1 MLFRCVAAIPNGG
14 GGCIEHFYEDT
25 AQGRASAEAFAR
37 EHDKPGVAV
46 YDCVS
51 PLRGRR
57 RAKDNVAL
65 IEGLHVD
72 LDIYK
77 QNKTKEEAV
86 KRLCDELLD
95 VGILSGIN
103 SSGRGLQAYFLFREP
118 VEAGTP
124 EAENAQRVLKRL
136 VAHLGGDPQL
146 THFAALMRRLGTT
159 NSKEGGGPCKALVNT
174 GARGERKGA
183 AVFITR
189 QTKRRRRHA
198 RIR

>member
-57 RAKDNVAL
+57 RTKDNVAL

-77 QNKTKEEAV
+77 QNKTKEEV
-86 KRLCDELLD
+86 TKRLCDEFFD
-95 VGILSGIN
+95 VGILSAIN
-103 SSGRGLQAYFLFREP
+103 SSGRGLQAYFLFREAI
-118 VEAGTP
+118 EAGTP
-124 EAENAQRVLKRL
+124 EAENARRVLKRL
-136 VAHLGGDPQL
+136 ATHLGGDPQVS
-146 THFAALMRRLGTT
+146 HFAALMRRLGTT
-159 NSKEGGGPCKALVNT
+159 NSKEGGGPCKPLIIT
-174 GARGERKGA
+174 GARCELSDIEAYLDEREPLF
-183 AVFITR
+183 VMP
-189 QTKRRRRHA
+189 
-198 RIR
+198 